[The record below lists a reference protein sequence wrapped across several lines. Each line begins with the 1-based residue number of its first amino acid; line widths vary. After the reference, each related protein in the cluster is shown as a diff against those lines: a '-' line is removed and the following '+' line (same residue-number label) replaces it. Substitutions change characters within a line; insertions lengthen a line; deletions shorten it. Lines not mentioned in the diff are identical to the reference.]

1 MTGPPSG
8 YYSVTKE
15 YCIQGAS
22 STSRQ
27 ATRREAGSVES
38 SPALRFVVSCV
49 YAVGGAYT
57 QKPVYTRGGT
67 YSHPL
72 CIHTTARVYAPTC
85 VYAPGCVYT
94 PAAYTHPALAYS
106 HLPRVYAPLHAYTH
120 PPRIRTPACVYTPTC
135 VYAPWGVRIYAI
147 GIRTYPRIRTH
158 TRVQASVR
166 ERGVGCV
173 YTPTCVYAPDAAYTQ
188 GRDERHAGA
197 ATVVY
202 GL

>member
-15 YCIQGAS
+15 YCIPRCVLDVSPGH
-22 STSRQ
+22 
-27 ATRREAGSVES
+27 ATRGRKGGEQSCGITVCRF
-38 SPALRFVVSCV
+38 LRLRGRGCV
-49 YAVGGAYT
+49 YAE
-57 QKPVYTRGGT
+57 
-67 YSHPL
+67 
-72 CIHTTARVYAPTC
+72 TC
-85 VYAPGCVYT
+85 VYARGYVFTPAVYT
-94 PAAYTHPALAYS
+94 HYRSRIRTRVRVYT
-106 HLPRVYAPLHAYTH
+106 RCVYAPSARVFAPT
-120 PPRIRTPACVYTPTC
+120 PRIRTPACTPR
-135 VYAPWGVRIYAI
+135 VYAPLPAYTHPPVYTHPGVCVYAI

-202 GL
+202 GLKE